1 MLHIKTILYFISIA
15 MLYAAC
21 NRCSLTKQDFSKDG
35 YIKIILDTTQTSRG
49 FSSLTERDTVL
60 IEHRYHANSGNLNR
74 IDTFLAD
81 KNGKFLY
88 HNTYTGKVDSTIQ
101 LAFPVDQGVHDTF
114 NISVGEYHYQMV
126 GMTGLFLTQSGCNN
140 PSKLLKSYLKVNG
153 IQSDVLKNYTPD
165 SMFTIQDKTIILRK

>member
-1 MLHIKTILYFISIA
+1 MLQLKTILYFISVA

-35 YIKIILDTTQTSRG
+35 YVNILLDTTQTPRG
-49 FSSLTERDTVL
+49 FSTLAERDTVL

-81 KNGKFLY
+81 KNGKYFY
-88 HNTYTGKVDSTIQ
+88 HNIYTGKTDSTIQ
-101 LAFPVDQGVHDTF
+101 LAFPLDQDVQDTF
-114 NISVGEYHYQMV
+114 NISVGEYNYELI

-140 PSKLLKSYLKVNG
+140 PSKLLKSYLRVNG
-153 IQSDVLKNYTPD
+153 IQSDVLKNATPD
-165 SMFTIQDKTIILRK
+165 SMFTIQDKTLILRK